1 MRKLEAPPPS
11 RKSISILQLPVW
23 DAGYKE
29 QDFHGIP
36 TVYIQKA
43 IQYIEQRLLAAHHH
57 PQIAGF
63 VGVSSIYLTKL
74 FKLSTGKTLS
84 EYLNYYRTQKSLDLL
99 MNTEETIGWISE
111 AVGYSDVR
119 SYIRFFKNFTI

>member
-1 MRKLEAPPPS
+1 M
-11 RKSISILQLPVW
+11 
-23 DAGYKE
+23 
-29 QDFHGIP
+29 
-36 TVYIQKA
+36 
-43 IQYIEQRLLAAHHH
+43 
-57 PQIAGF
+57 
-63 VGVSSIYLTKL
+63 GVSSIYLTKL

-119 SYIRFFKNFTI
+119 SYIRFFKKFYYMTPSEYRKDR